1 MDHIR
6 EKRLKLI
13 AQVISQSI
21 GRKTVPSK
29 RPTMG
34 ESTASQSRGPW
45 LDNEFSEHTSPNS
58 SRSTSDGRRTIESVS
73 LTIQAEIF
81 RRCLIDK
88 GYERSEGAE
97 RN

>member
-13 AQVISQSI
+13 TQAIGQSI

-29 RPTMG
+29 RSTMG
-34 ESTASQSRGPW
+34 ESTASPSRGPW
-45 LDNEFSEHTSPNS
+45 LDNEFSEHASPGG

-73 LTIQAEIF
+73 STIQAEIF
-81 RRCLIDK
+81 RGCLIGK

>member
-13 AQVISQSI
+13 AQAIGQSI
-21 GRKTVPSK
+21 DREAVPSK
-29 RPTMG
+29 RSTMG

-73 LTIQAEIF
+73 STIQAEVF